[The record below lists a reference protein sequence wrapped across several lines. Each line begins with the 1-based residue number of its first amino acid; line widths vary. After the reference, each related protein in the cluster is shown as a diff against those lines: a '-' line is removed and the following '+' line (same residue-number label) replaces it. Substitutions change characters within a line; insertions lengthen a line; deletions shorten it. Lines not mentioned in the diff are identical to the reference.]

1 MDRFPWRLVLPS
13 MMKSLEYRTTFFVYM
28 VGAVAGPMITLL
40 VWLTVSDQGVLLPYD
55 RKQFVSY
62 YLLLST
68 VALMTS
74 TWVAEYDLADSIRLG
89 RLSPLLLRPV
99 APILHYVGDHLGQK
113 MVMLPLQLPLV
124 AAAAI
129 LLRADVIVP
138 AHPLTWVLFALSVTM
153 AAAVS
158 FLLDFLLGLT
168 AFWIQDIDGLIQA
181 KALVGSFLAGQV
193 IPLAFFPSEF
203 SAFLQFQPFRYTLSF
218 PLEIVL
224 GDLSKTQMIQGFA
237 CQAVYC
243 VLLWLAYRIVWSRGL
258 RKYSSVGG

>member
-1 MDRFPWRLVLPS
+1 
-13 MMKSLEYRTTFFVYM
+13 
-28 VGAVAGPMITLL
+28 
-40 VWLTVSDQGVLLPYD
+40 
-55 RKQFVSY
+55 
-62 YLLLST
+62 
-68 VALMTS
+68 
-74 TWVAEYDLADSIRLG
+74 
-89 RLSPLLLRPV
+89 
-99 APILHYVGDHLGQK
+99 
-113 MVMLPLQLPLV
+113 
-124 AAAAI
+124 
-129 LLRADVIVP
+129 
-138 AHPLTWVLFALSVTM
+138 M

-224 GDLSKTQMIQGFA
+224 GDLSKTQMILGFA
-237 CQAVYC
+237 CQAGYC

-258 RKYSSVGG
+258 RQYSSVGG

>member
-1 MDRFPWRLVLPS
+1 MDRVPWRLVLPS

-55 RKQFVSY
+55 RKQFVFY

-99 APILHYVGDHLGQK
+99 APVLHYVGDHLGQK
-113 MVMLPLQLPLV
+113 MIMLPLQLPLV
-124 AAAAI
+124 ATAAI

-138 AHPLTWVLFALSVTM
+138 ARPLTWVLF
-153 AAAVS
+153 
-158 FLLDFLLGLT
+158 
-168 AFWIQDIDGLIQA
+168 
-181 KALVGSFLAGQV
+181 
-193 IPLAFFPSEF
+193 
-203 SAFLQFQPFRYTLSF
+203 
-218 PLEIVL
+218 
-224 GDLSKTQMIQGFA
+224 
-237 CQAVYC
+237 
-243 VLLWLAYRIVWSRGL
+243 GL
-258 RKYSSVGG
+258 RCYPENKTGW